1 MSTASASL
9 SGQFLV
15 LYRQTCNA
23 SFVYSVMTVEI
34 DLPSLISIVVREL

>member
-9 SGQFLV
+9 SV